1 MKIKTGDKVKV
12 ISGKDNGKISVVLK
26 VLNAKNKV
34 VVEGVNKVKKHIKP
48 GKGNEQG
55 GIIELEK
62 PIDVSN
68 VMFYNESLGK
78 AVRIGYKFIDGKKY
92 RVCKKTGD
100 VLDLK
105 KK

>member
-1 MKIKTGDKVKV
+1 MKIKKGDKVKV

-26 VLNAKNKV
+26 VLNDKNKV

-48 GKGNEQG
+48 GKANEQG
-55 GIIELEK
+55 GVIEFEK
-62 PIDVSN
+62 PIDTSN

-92 RVCKKTGD
+92 RVCKKSGE

-105 KK
+105 K